1 MTPATR
7 VRPAADADRAA
18 WAAMFADYRAGAGLA
33 PDPDAVARVWTWVCD
48 PAHPLR
54 ALLAVTE
61 DGPVGFAHARRFPR
75 PILGAEGVYLDDL
88 YTSPSARGR
97 GVARALL
104 GDLAAQAR
112 AEGLGVVRWT
122 TRPGNAAARRLYDAV
137 ATVADSVTY
146 DLVPA
151 EAADPVR

>member
-1 MTPATR
+1 VQAAAAEHAQQR
-7 VRPAADADRAA
+7 VA
-18 WAAMFADYRAGAGLA
+18 L
-33 PDPDAVARVWTWVCD
+33 PDAARDQVLDEVRLV
-48 PAHPLR
+48 PQPLGPG
-54 ALLAVTE
+54 AVLAVTE

-104 GDLAAQAR
+104 GELAAQAR

>member
-1 MTPATR
+1 
-7 VRPAADADRAA
+7 
-18 WAAMFADYRAGAGLA
+18 
-33 PDPDAVARVWTWVCD
+33 
-48 PAHPLR
+48 
-54 ALLAVTE
+54 
-61 DGPVGFAHARRFPR
+61 
-75 PILGAEGVYLDDL
+75 
-88 YTSPSARGR
+88 
-97 GVARALL
+97 VARALL

-112 AEGLGVVRWT
+112 VEGLGVVRWT